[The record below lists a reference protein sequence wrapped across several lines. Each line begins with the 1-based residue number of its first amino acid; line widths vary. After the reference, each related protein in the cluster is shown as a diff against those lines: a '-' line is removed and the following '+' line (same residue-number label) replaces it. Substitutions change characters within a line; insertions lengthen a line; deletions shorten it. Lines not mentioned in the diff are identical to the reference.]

1 MTSGAIL
8 VTGGAGYVGAHTCKA
23 LRRAGYTPVVF
34 DNLSTGH
41 RDFVRWGPLIVGDIR
56 DRNALLDAISLHRTA
71 AVMHFAACAYVG
83 VLVSRGGM
91 FLGIPSQAF
100 LGQLLR

>member
-1 MTSGAIL
+1 MHASSHDEAEGLRYDRCEGARRELGAIL

-41 RDFVRWGPLIVGDIR
+41 RELR
-56 DRNALLDAISLHRTA
+56 ALGT
-71 AVMHFAACAYVG
+71 
-83 VLVSRGGM
+83 
-91 FLGIPSQAF
+91 LGARRHQ
-100 LGQLLR
+100 RY